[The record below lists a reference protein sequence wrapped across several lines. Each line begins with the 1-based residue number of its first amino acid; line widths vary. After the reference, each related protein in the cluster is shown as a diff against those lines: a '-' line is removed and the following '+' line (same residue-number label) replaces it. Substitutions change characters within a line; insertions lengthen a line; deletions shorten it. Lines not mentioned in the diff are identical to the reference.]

1 MTTNS
6 GYLVIGAERRR
17 SGGGSQQQDGMIYY
31 WDGISQNWISRVE
44 VPQGSPYA
52 GQTYGNVTYFTVN
65 GTLYAVSQPGVPD
78 IKIRLISYQNGNYSG
93 QADSTIVY
101 PNMMT
106 VRNTELLIGYPSV
119 SHNPDVIY
127 GVYSWGAVELT
138 YPNSFGR
145 SYMLSA
151 NGTNPTSWTS
161 ANNLQMGCVY
171 SFVDQFYASWQYTS
185 GGTTYYGLDYMDNSS
200 GTARNFSWSSL
211 IFDGGARYKQK
222 QLLRYKINMEPLP
235 AGCTITGWYSINR
248 GQPVTVDEDGT
259 SFTVTTTGATEVN
272 IEPIHGRF
280 HEIQWGFYGTTGAGN
295 MTPVVITG
303 ITFELSPLNEE
314 ANVAPDDYLDDYT
327 IPTGTYPVGAIV
339 LPAGTTEDVGIV

>member
-1 MTTNS
+1 
-6 GYLVIGAERRR
+6 
-17 SGGGSQQQDGMIYY
+17 
-31 WDGISQNWISRVE
+31 
-44 VPQGSPYA
+44 
-52 GQTYGNVTYFTVN
+52 
-65 GTLYAVSQPGVPD
+65 
-78 IKIRLISYQNGNYSG
+78 
-93 QADSTIVY
+93 
-101 PNMMT
+101 
-106 VRNTELLIGYPSV
+106 
-119 SHNPDVIY
+119 
-127 GVYSWGAVELT
+127 
-138 YPNSFGR
+138 
-145 SYMLSA
+145 
-151 NGTNPTSWTS
+151 
-161 ANNLQMGCVY
+161 MGCVY